1 MTADEKRITR
11 VVDQAAE
18 LEEQIDEAEFNL
30 RIKYLE
36 IEGKKKQ
43 LERLTELYY
52 QLVNE
57 RDEANQ
63 TKL

>member
-52 QLVNE
+52 QLIKE

>member
-1 MTADEKRITR
+1 MSADEKRIAH
-11 VVDQAAE
+11 VVDKAAD
-18 LEEQIDEAEFNL
+18 LEEQIDEAESYI

-57 RDEANQ
+57 REE
-63 TKL
+63 

>member
-1 MTADEKRITR
+1 MNTNENRIMR
-11 VVDQAAE
+11 VVDKAAD
-18 LEEQIDEAEFNL
+18 LEEQIDEAESYI

-52 QLVNE
+52 SLINE
-57 RDEANQ
+57 RWEADQ
-63 TKL
+63 T